1 MEKKKRQ
8 PKKELRVLFTPDHYS
23 RLEKQADRLDM
34 TASALVRMW
43 AMEKVSILEALR
55 AQSGALDLLN
65 TMREL
70 EEGKTDENRT

>member
-1 MEKKKRQ
+1 MEKKKRP
-8 PKKELRVLFTPDHYS
+8 PKKELRVLFTPDHYA

-55 AQSGALDLLN
+55 AQTGAVDILN

-70 EEGKTDENRT
+70 SEKTDENRT